1 MASNPRFAGPTPFA
15 RLGYTQAASV
25 AGDAL
30 VTVSLAGSLFFNVG
44 PDAARSKVL
53 LYLALTLAPFAVVA
67 PLIAPVL
74 DRTRGGRRLVIVLAA
89 AGRAGLAIVMAQN
102 LDGLLLYPAAF
113 GVLVLGKAHQ
123 IAKSALTPE
132 LVDDDEELVTA
143 NSRLALISVV
153 AATVAGV
160 PGAAIQHVLG
170 GDVSLFLAA
179 AVFVVAA
186 LLAVKIPRAEQ
197 VGPGETPAER
207 AELHV
212 PSIQVAGSA
221 MGVLRGS
228 VGFLTFL
235 LAFSLKADGQPA
247 WFYGVVLVASVIGGA
262 VGVVAAP
269 VLKRVTRE
277 EILLAL
283 ALLVPA
289 AVGLYSAW
297 RDNRVAFMVIALAV
311 AVGAA
316 AGKIA
321 FDSLLQRDGPDH
333 IRGRA
338 FARFET
344 RFQLLWVIGALI
356 PVAIPIDSRIG
367 FFILAI
373 GLGVAGIS
381 YLGAYRRAAEAVQ
394 RRQARIERIRGPIE
408 ASIRLRWRRIFGR
421 TGAEPATTT
430 APEPPPRAAPEAPPV
445 AAVDPPPPRRTSRR
459 RARSG

>member
-1 MASNPRFAGPTPFA
+1 MASNPRFAGPSPFA
-15 RLGYTQAASV
+15 RLGYSQAASV

-44 PDAARSKVL
+44 PDAARGKVL

-74 DRTRGGRRLVIVLAA
+74 DRTRGGRRLVIVLSA
-89 AGRAGLAIVMAQN
+89 AGRAVLAVVMAQN

-113 GVLVLGKAHQ
+113 GILVLGKAHQ

-132 LVDDDEELVTA
+132 VVDDEEELVTA
-143 NSRLALISVV
+143 NSRLALIAVV

-160 PGAAIQHVLG
+160 PGAGIQHVLG
-170 GDVSLFLAA
+170 ADVSLFLAA
-179 AVFVVAA
+179 AVFVMAA
-186 LLAVKIPRAEQ
+186 ILAFKIPRAQQ
-197 VGPGETPAER
+197 VAPDETPAER

-247 WFYGVVLVASVIGGA
+247 WFYGAVLVASVGGGA
-262 VGVVAAP
+262 LGVVMAP
-269 VLKRVTRE
+269 VIKRIMRE
-277 EILLAL
+277 EVLLACSL
-283 ALLVPA
+283 VVPA
-289 AVGLYSAW
+289 AVAVYSAW
-297 RDNRVAFMVIALAV
+297 RDSRPAFMAIALAV

-356 PVAIPIDSRIG
+356 PVAIPIDSRVG
-367 FFILAI
+367 FFILAV
-373 GLGVAGIS
+373 GLGIAGIS
-381 YLGAYRRAAEAVQ
+381 YLGAYRRAAEALK
-394 RRQARIERIRGPIE
+394 RREERMARIRDPIE
-408 ASIRLRWRRIFGR
+408 ASIRRRLRRIFGR
-421 TGAEPATTT
+421 PDPAPAAEQEQEK
-430 APEPPPRAAPEAPPV
+430 PETPPRAAPGP
-445 AAVDPPPPRRTSRR
+445 
-459 RARSG
+459 ARSA

>member
-25 AGDAL
+25 AGDAF

-44 PDAARSKVL
+44 PDAARGKVL

-89 AGRAGLAIVMAQN
+89 AGRAVLAIVMAQN

-113 GVLVLGKAHQ
+113 GILVLGKAHQ

-132 LVDDDEELVTA
+132 LVGDKDELVTA
-143 NSRLALISVV
+143 NSRLAMISVV
-153 AATVAGV
+153 AAAGAGV
-160 PGAAIQHVLG
+160 PAAGIQQVVGAE
-170 GDVSLFLAA
+170 VSLFLGA

-186 LLAVKIPRAEQ
+186 VLAFKIPRAAR
-197 VGPGETPAER
+197 VAPGETEAER

-212 PSIQVAGSA
+212 PSITVAGSA
-221 MGVLRGS
+221 MGMLRGV

-235 LAFSLKADGQPA
+235 LAFSLKAEGEPA
-247 WFYGVVLVASVIGGA
+247 WFYGVVLVASVGGGFL
-262 VGVVAAP
+262 GVVVAP
-269 VLKRVTRE
+269 LLKRMMRE
-277 EILLAL
+277 EVLLACSL
-283 ALLVPA
+283 VVPA
-289 AVGLYSAW
+289 AVGVYAAW
-297 RDNRVAFMVIALAV
+297 RDNRSAFVSIALAV

-344 RFQLLWVIGALI
+344 RFQLLWVVGALI
-356 PVAIPIDSRIG
+356 PTAIPLDSRVG
-367 FFILAI
+367 FFMLAL
-373 GLGVAGIS
+373 GLGIAGIS
-381 YLGAYRRAAEAVQ
+381 YFGAYRRANEAVE
-394 RRQARIERIRGPIE
+394 RRQARMNRIRAPIE
-408 ASIRLRWRRIFGR
+408 ATI
-421 TGAEPATTT
+421 
-430 APEPPPRAAPEAPPV
+430 
-445 AAVDPPPPRRTSRR
+445 RR
-459 RARSG
+459 RARRLLGRKDPAPPPEPAPEPEPEPEPPSTASPPAKGHAPRRADPGPARTL

>member
-15 RLGYTQAASV
+15 RLGYTQGASV
-25 AGDAL
+25 AGDAV

-44 PDAARSKVL
+44 PDAARGKVL

-67 PLIAPVL
+67 PLIAPIL
-74 DRTRGGRRLVIVLAA
+74 DRTRGGRRLVIVGAA
-89 AGRAGLAIVMAQN
+89 VGRAVLAIVMAQN

-132 LVDDDEELVTA
+132 LVSDDEELVTA
-143 NSRLALISVV
+143 NSRIALISV
-153 AATVAGV
+153 AAAACAGV
-160 PGAAIQHVLG
+160 PAAGIQQVLG
-170 GDVSLFLAA
+170 ADVSLFLGA

-186 LLAVKIPRAEQ
+186 ILAIKIPKAE
-197 VGPGETPAER
+197 VVAPDETEAER

-212 PSIQVAGSA
+212 PSITVAGSA
-221 MGVLRGS
+221 MGMLRGV

-235 LAFSLKADGQPA
+235 LAFSLKAEGEPA
-247 WFYGVVLVASVIGGA
+247 WFYGVVLVASVGGGFI
-262 VGVVAAP
+262 GVVIAP
-269 VLKRVTRE
+269 LLKRVMRE
-277 EILLAL
+277 EVLLAS

-289 AVGLYSAW
+289 VVGIYAAW
-297 RDNRVAFMVIALAV
+297 RDNRSAFVAIALAV

-344 RFQLLWVIGALI
+344 RFQILWVVGALI
-356 PVAIPIDSRIG
+356 PVAIPLDSRIG
-367 FFILAI
+367 FFLLAI

-381 YLGAYRRAAEAVQ
+381 YIGAYRAAGEAVS
-394 RRQARIERIRGPIE
+394 RRQKRMARIRAPIE
-408 ASIRLRWRRIFGR
+408 ATVRRRVRRLFGR
-421 TGAEPATTT
+421 PDPQASEPAPDASPPTE
-430 APEPPPRAAPEAPPV
+430 PEAASGDSKKPRAL
-445 AAVDPPPPRRTSRR
+445 RRTVSG
-459 RARSG
+459 RARTR